1 MCISS
6 VEFDWLLRFLV
17 GWFTLGQF
25 PHQQGAEYLEEREV
39 CNGQC
44 EMESQRHIVGSPIV
58 STRDQRSANTQI
70 VCVSARLFLCVCAYG
85 EGE

>member
-6 VEFDWLLRFLV
+6 VEFDGLLRFLV

-25 PHQQGAEYLEEREV
+25 PHQQGAEDLEEREV

-58 STRDQRSANTQI
+58 STRATRDLPIHKLCA
-70 VCVSARLFLCVCAYG
+70 CLFLCVCAYG